1 MSPSWTWSDKITN
14 ECVARVGYNHFI
26 SNKGKWNNCFSKF
39 SNQVLPPI
47 FISTISQSIRK
58 EKLAHFFPYDIKLG
72 LLADSRSFSANQKAR
87 NAIVGAENLLNI
99 YIYILRNEI
108 TKCIANFG
116 NFKRTLETVSQM
128 LGQTHCKDPNT
139 ATLHAILCTTWLYG
153 YNILCNNT
161 CNTKLNTEIHVTK
174 CCRWCIHKE
183 ICWAQCC
190 RSRTKFYCCNNAHYC
205 SQKRQVD
212 TQYNLATARNCVMYL
227 GLNECGN
234 HSDSVCMFFLNHCC
248 SNTCDFRLNQSCNS
262 LLSKNIK
269 WNWNSWWKLSQ
280 IPVHPLRMASLLE
293 IL

>member
-1 MSPSWTWSDKITN
+1 MKSSSAYQTSGISKELWKPFVKSLVKRTVRTQILQHCVQYCAQHGCMVTTSCATIHVIPSWTLKFLSD
-14 ECVARVGYNHFI
+14 Y
-26 SNKGKWNNCFSKF
+26 S
-39 SNQVLPPI
+39 
-47 FISTISQSIRK
+47 
-58 EKLAHFFPYDIKLG
+58 
-72 LLADSRSFSANQKAR
+72 
-87 NAIVGAENLLNI
+87 
-99 YIYILRNEI
+99 
-108 TKCIANFG
+108 
-116 NFKRTLETVSQM
+116 
-128 LGQTHCKDPNT
+128 
-139 ATLHAILCTTWLYG
+139 
-153 YNILCNNT
+153 
-161 CNTKLNTEIHVTK
+161 TK

-234 HSDSVCMFFLNHCC
+234 HSDSVCMFFLNHSKVCC